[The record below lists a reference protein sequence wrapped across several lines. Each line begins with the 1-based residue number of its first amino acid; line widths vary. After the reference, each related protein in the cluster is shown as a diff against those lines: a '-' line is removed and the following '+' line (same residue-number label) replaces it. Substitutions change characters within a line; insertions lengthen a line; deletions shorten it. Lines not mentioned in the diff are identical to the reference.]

1 MCGVFNHDFCQALQN
16 GIMKH
21 LSMCNI
27 VSVGLVLSLSTISTL
42 AVLLWLQ
49 SVQLSDTAM
58 RMISEMLSG
67 QNMFRD
73 DYFDNIYPCIERE
86 EIYSQRDSS
95 KVYKVSQSQ
104 AIKRIDMNLEQDYTD
119 RSISDLSRNDTVGIG
134 CFLQTCQEAVLQY
147 DLFKGHDNI
156 AQVHDR
162 WIQANPDQH
171 GTTLEAKPML
181 DVINYFKQKMENKS
195 PMFTE
200 TIRQAL
206 KNIRGEALI
215 LLDRFHSMLT
225 DL

>member
-21 LSMCNI
+21 LFMCNI

-104 AIKRIDMNLEQDYTD
+104 AIKRNKIYSKDMTILHKFMTGGYKPIL
-119 RSISDLSRNDTVGIG
+119 ISMVQLWKLNR
-134 CFLQTCQEAVLQY
+134 C
-147 DLFKGHDNI
+147 
-156 AQVHDR
+156 
-162 WIQANPDQH
+162 W
-171 GTTLEAKPML
+171 M
-181 DVINYFKQKMENKS
+181 
-195 PMFTE
+195 
-200 TIRQAL
+200 
-206 KNIRGEALI
+206 
-215 LLDRFHSMLT
+215 
-225 DL
+225 